1 MKKINALEANSKITE
16 SLLSWTVSEVWQ
28 DHCQCIRIHAA
39 MVAISEFKGRCSF
52 SEGEDRQRIIGY
64 VAK

>member
-1 MKKINALEANSKITE
+1 MRLKQIQITE

-52 SEGEDRQRIIGY
+52 SEGEDR
-64 VAK
+64 